1 MAWRK
6 PANFAVPWH
15 SPSPGGTRLA
25 ACAID
30 EPSFNGDVKMSEIL
44 LLAESSGSG
53 VFVFGGTLF
62 VVLML
67 IVLAASIFW
76 IWMLIDVLTSN
87 MPVAEK
93 LLWFLVIFFLH
104 LVGTIIYFVM
114 RRSGRAAPS
123 M

>member
-1 MAWRK
+1 
-6 PANFAVPWH
+6 
-15 SPSPGGTRLA
+15 
-25 ACAID
+25 
-30 EPSFNGDVKMSEIL
+30 MSEIL